1 MMTVIFGTT
10 LVLTAD
16 TIFAPAR
23 IIPDHSASLPT
34 MNPFTSCRNTSG
46 TSCCATHVST
56 VAAGY
61 RLRIKQEKIEDARI
75 GFGGMAATPKRASH
89 VEEALKGRALS
100 AATFESAAAAVA
112 QDFQPI
118 DDWRGAASYRLTAA
132 ANLLRRLYWR
142 LAEPQ
147 RAVEVEAL

>member
-1 MMTVIFGTT
+1 
-10 LVLTAD
+10 
-16 TIFAPAR
+16 
-23 IIPDHSASLPT
+23 
-34 MNPFTSCRNTSG
+34 
-46 TSCCATHVST
+46 
-56 VAAGY
+56 
-61 RLRIKQEKIEDARI
+61 
-75 GFGGMAATPKRASH
+75 MAQRSKRASD
-89 VEEALKGRALS
+89 VEEALKGRPLS

-118 DDWRGAASYRLTAA
+118 DDWRGSASYRLTAA